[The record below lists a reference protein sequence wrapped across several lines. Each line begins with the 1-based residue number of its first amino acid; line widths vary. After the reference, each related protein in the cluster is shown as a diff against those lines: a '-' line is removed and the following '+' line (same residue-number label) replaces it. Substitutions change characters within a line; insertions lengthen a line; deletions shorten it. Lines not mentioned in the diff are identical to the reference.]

1 MRILT
6 AAAALILLP
15 TFVFSPTLASAE
27 PTSRGAKLTRGDMLA
42 RVKQENL
49 ALLAAKHRVSE
60 ARAEVVSAGVWTN
73 PNISLSSIMLTH
85 GAVTGG
91 KTELVA
97 SVDQVLPIGGQPG
110 LKRDVAKGFLTSEE
124 RSFEAT
130 AWQLA
135 SDAKVAYLDL
145 QRAEARAKAVRTGLD
160 DLGRVEGIVKERT
173 SAGAGSAYDLVRVS
187 AERSKLEGRRAQSD
201 VDLTSAQAALALAVG
216 KSIDART
223 VVAADSID
231 EPPDPPSDVDFLVRR
246 ALAQRPEVGSA
257 RARADASE
265 MRINALKRQYIPSPD
280 LSVGYGRYFNVA
292 GTPGHPDGGALVL
305 GLSLPIPLLDHGQGT
320 VDRGVAAAAEE
331 RANRDATEVAIQRQ
345 VEQAAGAM
353 AVRVEAWRHFR
364 DVGAKD
370 LPRLRQIAELSYK
383 EGKATILELLDAYAT
398 SLDGAERTI
407 ELQVAAAR
415 SALDLERALGPER

>member
-1 MRILT
+1 MRIPI
-6 AAAALILLP
+6 AAAAFILFAA
-15 TFVFSPTLASAE
+15 TRASAE

-49 ALLAAKHRVSE
+49 SLLAAKHRVSE

-73 PNISLSSIMLTH
+73 PNVSLSSILLTH

-110 LKRDVAKGFLTSEE
+110 LKRNVAKGFLTAEE
-124 RSFEAT
+124 RAFEGT

-135 SDAKVAYLDL
+135 SDAKVAYLAL
-145 QRAEARAKAVRTGLD
+145 QRAEARAKAIRTGLD
-160 DLGRVEGIVKERT
+160 DLGRVETIVKERT
-173 SAGAGSAYDLVRVS
+173 AAGAGSTYDLVRVS
-187 AERSKLEGRRAQSD
+187 AERTKLEARRADAD
-201 VDLTSAQAALALAVG
+201 VEVTSAQATLALSVG
-216 KSIDART
+216 KSVDARS
-223 VVAADSID
+223 VVTADPIA
-231 EPPDPPSDVDFLVRR
+231 EPPDAPSDVDALVRR
-246 ALAQRPEVGSA
+246 AIAQRPEVGSA

-265 MRINALKRQYIPSPD
+265 MRITALKRQYFPSPD

-320 VDRGVAAAAEE
+320 VDRGIAAAEEE
-331 RANRDATEVAIQRQ
+331 RANRDATELSIQRQ

-353 AVRVEAWRHFR
+353 AVRVEAWRRFR
-364 DVGAKD
+364 DMGAKD

-398 SLDGAERTI
+398 SLDGAERAI
-407 ELQVAAAR
+407 DLQAAAAR
-415 SALDLERALGPER
+415 SVLELERAIGPER

>member
-1 MRILT
+1 MRIPI
-6 AAAALILLP
+6 AAA
-15 TFVFSPTLASAE
+15 TFVLLAATHASAE

-49 ALLAAKHRVSE
+49 SLLAAKHRVSE
-60 ARAEVVSAGVWTN
+60 ARAEVISAGVWTN
-73 PNISLSSIMLTH
+73 PNVSLSSILLTH

-110 LKRDVAKGFLTSEE
+110 LKRDVAKGFLTAEE
-124 RSFEAT
+124 RSFEGT

-135 SDAKVAYLDL
+135 SDAKVAYLGL
-145 QRAEARAKAVRTGLD
+145 QRAEARARAIRTGLD
-160 DLGRVEGIVKERT
+160 DLGRVETIVKERT
-173 SAGAGSAYDLVRVS
+173 AAGAGSTYDLVRVS
-187 AERSKLEGRRAQSD
+187 AERTKLEARRADAD
-201 VDLTSAQAALALAVG
+201 VEVTSAQAALALSVG
-216 KSIDART
+216 KSVDART
-223 VVAADSID
+223 VATSDPIA
-231 EPPDPPSDVDFLVRR
+231 EPPDAPTDVDSLVRR
-246 ALAQRPEVGSA
+246 AISQRPEVGSA

-265 MRINALKRQYIPSPD
+265 RRITALRRQYFPSPD

-320 VDRGVAAAAEE
+320 VDRGIAAAEEE
-331 RANRDATEVAIQRQ
+331 RANRDATELSIQRQ

-364 DVGAKD
+364 DMGAKD

-407 ELQVAAAR
+407 ELQAAAAR
-415 SALDLERALGPER
+415 SVLDLERALGPER

>member
-1 MRILT
+1 MRT
-6 AAAALILLP
+6 LLLGVA
-15 TFVFSPTLASAE
+15 FVLGAEMLSGTASAE

-49 ALLAAKHRVSE
+49 SLLAAKHRVSE
-60 ARAEVVSAGVWTN
+60 ARAEVVSSGVWTN
-73 PNISLSSIMLTH
+73 PNVSFSSILLTH

-97 SVDQVLPIGGQPG
+97 AVDQVLPIAGQPG
-110 LKRDVAKGFLTSEE
+110 LKRDVAKGFLTAEE
-124 RSFEAT
+124 RAFEGT
-130 AWQLA
+130 VWQLA
-135 SDAKVAYLDL
+135 SDAKVAYLEL
-145 QRAEARAKAVRTGLD
+145 QRAEARATAIRKGLD
-160 DLGRVEGIVKERT
+160 DLGRVEAIVKERT
-173 SAGAGSAYDLVRVS
+173 AAGAGSAYDLVRVS
-187 AERSKLEGRRAQSD
+187 AERSKLEGRRAQAD
-201 VDLTSAQAALALAVG
+201 VEVTAAQANLALAIG
-216 KSIDART
+216 KSVDART
-223 VVAADSID
+223 VAVADPID
-231 EPPDPPSDVDFLVRR
+231 EPPDAPSDVDALVRR
-246 ALAQRPEVGSA
+246 AIAQRPEVGSA

-265 MRINALKRQYIPSPD
+265 LRITALKRQYVPSPD

-331 RANRDATEVAIQRQ
+331 RANRDATELSIQRQ
-345 VEQAAGAM
+345 VEQASAAM
-353 AVRVEAWRHFR
+353 GVRVEAWRRFR

-415 SALDLERALGPER
+415 SALDLERAVGPDR